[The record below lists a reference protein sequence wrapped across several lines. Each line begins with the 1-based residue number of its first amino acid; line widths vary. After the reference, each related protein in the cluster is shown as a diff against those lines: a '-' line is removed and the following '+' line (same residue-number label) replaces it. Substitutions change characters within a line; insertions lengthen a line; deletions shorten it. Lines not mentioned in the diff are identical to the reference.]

1 MTNEEY
7 FSEVL
12 RVCKIVAAQDNLDDF
27 LNFLEVL
34 GRNLKK
40 MDEEEVQNQ
49 ISIVVGYLARIR
61 KERLESFGVK
71 DNFDQGNTKFL
82 KFLKEY
88 KE

>member
-12 RVCKIVAAQDNLDDF
+12 RVCKIVATQDKLDDF
-27 LNFLEVL
+27 LTFLEVL

-61 KERLESFGVK
+61 KKKLETFGVK
-71 DNFDQGNTKFL
+71 DNFDRGNKKFL